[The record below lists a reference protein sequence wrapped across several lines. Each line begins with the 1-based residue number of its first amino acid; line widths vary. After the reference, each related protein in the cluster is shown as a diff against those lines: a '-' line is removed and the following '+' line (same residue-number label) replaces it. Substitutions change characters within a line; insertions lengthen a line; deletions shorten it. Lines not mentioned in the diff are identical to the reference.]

1 MFVFSSESDNPDV
14 LGSIFQ
20 GLHTLHSSSSQLSRD
35 GKLVARDDPS
45 RVERS
50 PARNTENGRD
60 SANNLRDK
68 NQSEK
73 EKETPLVEKK
83 EPKEEGI
90 IICKGTNNATVSPVD
105 NPGGNKDCSLEKSVE
120 NRLKTADS
128 ASCGKPKE
136 TIHPPKTSSTS
147 SSTPF
152 KPVSPKPTL
161 YAFRIPKRRSSLNSQ
176 NESKQVFSDV
186 GVGSTSDKHDQVSV
200 CSISKF
206 KIPKRTNSCGDDIS
220 MNNFANAM
228 VTNSDTACVGQKL
241 GTSCKEQRVLLSNV
255 TSPNKGLPSST
266 CGVTTTQSSSGFDRV
281 RHVLHKNFE
290 RKNAPNLST
299 DKKSNTSYSSS
310 LSRCHASK
318 ISIPHSYNS
327 APTGSTTGSTIN
339 SGSVNVN
346 RFQIRK
352 SMSSRHPVNAVD
364 CNSTSSSV
372 GRETKS
378 NNVTTCHAK
387 NFGDDPASN
396 FFPPLTEEATFNDN
410 SKPVRGKEQ
419 RRSNIEI
426 LKMLQEKQRNM
437 REQML
442 DDPKTPLSLRRRSS
456 DEVNSRTRSSERPHS
471 SDEFAVCSRAVTLP
485 VAVVKPS
492 LHVSSP
498 TKASPAVLQSII
510 SDSSPVKSIA
520 SGIIDAH
527 SSYSRSFQRVHSGFH
542 PRSGDKLS
550 KRGQDEKVP
559 GRNGDRDQQRKLVRI
574 KKIVD

>member
-50 PARNTENGRD
+50 PARNTENRRD
-60 SANNLRDK
+60 NENNLRDK

-83 EPKEEGI
+83 ERKEDGI
-90 IICKGTNNATVSPVD
+90 IICKGTNNATVSSVD

-147 SSTPF
+147 SSTPS

-176 NESKQVFSDV
+176 NESKQVFSGVD
-186 GVGSTSDKHDQVSV
+186 VGSTSDKHDQVSV

-255 TSPNKGLPSST
+255 TSPNRGLPSST
-266 CGVTTTQSSSGFDRV
+266 CGVTTTQSSSGFDSV
-281 RHVLHKNFE
+281 RHVLHKNLE

-299 DKKSNTSYSSS
+299 DRKSNTSYSSS

-327 APTGSTTGSTIN
+327 APSTAIN

-346 RFQIRK
+346 RFQIQK
-352 SMSSRHPVNAVD
+352 SASSRHAVNTVG
-364 CNSTSSSV
+364 CKLRSSSA
-372 GRETKS
+372 GGETKS
-378 NNVTTCHAK
+378 NNVTACHAK

-410 SKPVRGKEQ
+410 SKPVQGKEQ

-442 DDPKTPLSLRRRSS
+442 DDPKAPLSLRRRSS
-456 DEVNSRTRSSERPHS
+456 DEVNSRSRSSGRPHS
-471 SDEFAVCSRAVTLP
+471 SDEFAVCSRAVPLP

-550 KRGQDEKVP
+550 KRGQGEKVP
-559 GRNGDRDQQRKLVRI
+559 GTNGDRDQQRKLVRI
-574 KKIVD
+574 KKIVDQ

>member
-20 GLHTLHSSSSQLSRD
+20 GLHTLHSPSSQLSRD

-50 PARNTENGRD
+50 PARNTENRRD

-73 EKETPLVEKK
+73 EKEKPLVEKK
-83 EPKEEGI
+83 EPKEEE
-90 IICKGTNNATVSPVD
+90 IICKGTNNATVSSVD

-147 SSTPF
+147 SSTPV

-186 GVGSTSDKHDQVSV
+186 GVGSTSDKHDQLSV

-241 GTSCKEQRVLLSNV
+241 GTSCKEQRVLFSNV

-281 RHVLHKNFE
+281 RHVLHKNLE

-299 DKKSNTSYSSS
+299 DRKSNTSYSSS

-327 APTGSTTGSTIN
+327 APSTAIN

-346 RFQIRK
+346 RFQIQK
-352 SMSSRHPVNAVD
+352 IASSRHAVNTVG
-364 CNSTSSSV
+364 CKLRSSSA

-378 NNVTTCHAK
+378 NNVTACHAK

-442 DDPKTPLSLRRRSS
+442 DDPKAPLSLRRRSS
-456 DEVNSRTRSSERPHS
+456 DEVNSRTWSSERPHS

-498 TKASPAVLQSII
+498 TKASSAVLQSII

-527 SSYSRSFQRVHSGFH
+527 SSYSRSFQRVHSGIH
-542 PRSGDKLS
+542 PHSRDKLS

-559 GRNGDRDQQRKLVRI
+559 GTNGDRDQQRKLVRT
-574 KKIVD
+574 KK

>member
-20 GLHTLHSSSSQLSRD
+20 GLHTLHSPSSQLSRD

-50 PARNTENGRD
+50 PARNTENRRD

-90 IICKGTNNATVSPVD
+90 IICKGTNNATVSSVD

-136 TIHPPKTSSTS
+136 TVHPPKTSSTS
-147 SSTPF
+147 SSTPL

-176 NESKQVFSDV
+176 NESKQVLSGV
-186 GVGSTSDKHDQVSV
+186 SVGSTSDKHDQVSE

-206 KIPKRTNSCGDDIS
+206 KIPKRSNSCGDNIS
-220 MNNFANAM
+220 KNNFANAM
-228 VTNSDTACVGQKL
+228 VTNYDTSTACVGQKL
-241 GTSCKEQRVLLSNV
+241 GTSCKEQRVRLPNV

-266 CGVTTTQSSSGFDRV
+266 CGVTTAQSSSGFDRV

-299 DKKSNTSYSSS
+299 DKMSNTSYSSS

-318 ISIPHSYNS
+318 ISIPHSYNL
-327 APTGSTTGSTIN
+327 APTGSTCIN

-352 SMSSRHPVNAVD
+352 SMSSRHPVNSVD
-364 CNSTSSSV
+364 CNSTSSSA

-387 NFGDDPASN
+387 NFGDDPAST

-410 SKPVRGKEQ
+410 SKPVPGKEQ

-442 DDPKTPLSLRRRSS
+442 DDPKAPLSLRRRSN

-471 SDEFAVCSRAVTLP
+471 SDELAVCSRAVTLP

-498 TKASPAVLQSII
+498 TKASSAVFQSII

-527 SSYSRSFQRVHSGFH
+527 SSYSRSFQRVHSSIH
-542 PRSGDKLS
+542 PHSGDKLS

-559 GRNGDRDQQRKLVRI
+559 GTNGDRDQQRKLVRI

>member
-1 MFVFSSESDNPDV
+1 M
-14 LGSIFQ
+14 
-20 GLHTLHSSSSQLSRD
+20 HSPSSQLSRD
-35 GKLVARDDPS
+35 GKLVSRDDPS

-50 PARNTENGRD
+50 PARNTENRRD

-73 EKETPLVEKK
+73 EKEKPLVEKK
-83 EPKEEGI
+83 EPKEEE
-90 IICKGTNNATVSPVD
+90 IICKGTNNATVSSVD

-120 NRLKTADS
+120 NRLKTAAS

-147 SSTPF
+147 SSTPL

-176 NESKQVFSDV
+176 NESKQVFSGV
-186 GVGSTSDKHDQVSV
+186 GVGSTSDKHDQLSV

-220 MNNFANAM
+220 MNNFANAV

-241 GTSCKEQRVLLSNV
+241 GTSCKEQRVLFSNV

-266 CGVTTTQSSSGFDRV
+266 CGVTTTQSFSGFDRV
-281 RHVLHKNFE
+281 RHVLHKNLE

-299 DKKSNTSYSSS
+299 DRKSNTSYSSS

-327 APTGSTTGSTIN
+327 APSTAIN

-346 RFQIRK
+346 RFQIQK
-352 SMSSRHPVNAVD
+352 SASSRDAVNTVG
-364 CNSTSSSV
+364 CKLRSSSA

-378 NNVTTCHAK
+378 NNVTACHAK

-442 DDPKTPLSLRRRSS
+442 DDPKAPLSLRRRSS

-498 TKASPAVLQSII
+498 TKASSAVLQSII

-527 SSYSRSFQRVHSGFH
+527 SSYSRSFQRVHSGIH
-542 PRSGDKLS
+542 PHSRDKLS

-559 GRNGDRDQQRKLVRI
+559 GTNGDRDQQRKLVRT
-574 KKIVD
+574 KK

>member
-50 PARNTENGRD
+50 PARNTENRRD
-60 SANNLRDK
+60 NENNLRDK

-83 EPKEEGI
+83 ERKEEGI
-90 IICKGTNNATVSPVD
+90 IICKGTNNATVSSVD

-147 SSTPF
+147 SSTPL

-161 YAFRIPKRRSSLNSQ
+161 YTFRIPKRRSSLNSQ
-176 NESKQVFSDV
+176 NESKQVFSGVD
-186 GVGSTSDKHDQVSV
+186 VGSTSDKHDQVSV

-266 CGVTTTQSSSGFDRV
+266 CGVTTAQSSSGFDRV

-299 DKKSNTSYSSS
+299 DKKSSTSYSSS

-327 APTGSTTGSTIN
+327 APSTSIN

-346 RFQIRK
+346 RFQIQK
-352 SMSSRHPVNAVD
+352 SASSRHAVNTVG
-364 CNSTSSSV
+364 CKLRSSSA
-372 GRETKS
+372 GGETKS
-378 NNVTTCHAK
+378 NNVTACHAK

-410 SKPVRGKEQ
+410 SKLVRGKEQ

-442 DDPKTPLSLRRRSS
+442 DDPKAPLSLRRRSS
-456 DEVNSRTRSSERPHS
+456 DEVNSRSRSSGRPHS
-471 SDEFAVCSRAVTLP
+471 SDEFAVCSRAVPLP

-559 GRNGDRDQQRKLVRI
+559 GTNGDRDQQRKLVRI
-574 KKIVD
+574 KKIVDQ

>member
-20 GLHTLHSSSSQLSRD
+20 GLHALHSPSCQLSRD

-50 PARNTENGRD
+50 PARNTENRRD

-73 EKETPLVEKK
+73 EKEKPLVEKK
-83 EPKEEGI
+83 EPKEEE
-90 IICKGTNNATVSPVD
+90 IICKGTNNATVSSVD

-136 TIHPPKTSSTS
+136 TIHPPKTSSAS
-147 SSTPF
+147 SSTPL

-176 NESKQVFSDV
+176 NESKQVFSGV
-186 GVGSTSDKHDQVSV
+186 GFGSTSDKHDQVSV

-241 GTSCKEQRVLLSNV
+241 GTSCKEQRVLFSNV

-281 RHVLHKNFE
+281 RHVLHKNLE

-299 DKKSNTSYSSS
+299 DRKANTSYSSS

-327 APTGSTTGSTIN
+327 APSTAIN

-346 RFQIRK
+346 RFQIQK
-352 SMSSRHPVNAVD
+352 SASSRHAVNIVG
-364 CNSTSSSV
+364 CKLRSSSA

-378 NNVTTCHAK
+378 NNVTACHAK

-442 DDPKTPLSLRRRSS
+442 DDPKAPLSLRRRSS
-456 DEVNSRTRSSERPHS
+456 GEVNSRTWSSERPHS

-498 TKASPAVLQSII
+498 TKASSAVLQSII

-527 SSYSRSFQRVHSGFH
+527 SSYSRSFQRVHSGIH
-542 PRSGDKLS
+542 PHYRDKLS

-559 GRNGDRDQQRKLVRI
+559 GTNGDRDQQRKLVRT
-574 KKIVD
+574 KK

>member
-20 GLHTLHSSSSQLSRD
+20 GLHTLHSPSSQLSRD

-50 PARNTENGRD
+50 PARNTENRRD

-73 EKETPLVEKK
+73 EKEKPLVEKK
-83 EPKEEGI
+83 EPKEEE
-90 IICKGTNNATVSPVD
+90 IICKGTNNATVSSVD

-120 NRLKTADS
+120 NRLKTAAS

-147 SSTPF
+147 SSPPL

-176 NESKQVFSDV
+176 NESKQVFSGV

-200 CSISKF
+200 CSISNF

-241 GTSCKEQRVLLSNV
+241 GTSCKEQRVLFSNV

-281 RHVLHKNFE
+281 RHVLHKNLE
-290 RKNAPNLST
+290 RKNAPNLSN
-299 DKKSNTSYSSS
+299 DRKSNTSYSSS

-327 APTGSTTGSTIN
+327 APSTAIN

-346 RFQIRK
+346 RFQIQK
-352 SMSSRHPVNAVD
+352 SASSRDAVNTVG
-364 CNSTSSSV
+364 CKLRSSSA

-378 NNVTTCHAK
+378 NNVTACHAK

-442 DDPKTPLSLRRRSS
+442 DDPKAPPSLRRRSS
-456 DEVNSRTRSSERPHS
+456 DEVNSRTRSSERPYS

-498 TKASPAVLQSII
+498 TKASQAVLRSII

-559 GRNGDRDQQRKLVRI
+559 GTNGDRDQQRKLVRI

>member
-50 PARNTENGRD
+50 PARNTENRRD

-90 IICKGTNNATVSPVD
+90 IICKGTNNATVSSVD

-147 SSTPF
+147 SSTPL

-176 NESKQVFSDV
+176 NESKQVFSGV
-186 GVGSTSDKHDQVSV
+186 GVGCTSDKRDQVSV

-281 RHVLHKNFE
+281 RHVLYKNFE

-299 DKKSNTSYSSS
+299 DKQSNTSYSSS

-327 APTGSTTGSTIN
+327 APTGSTPGSTIN

-378 NNVTTCHAK
+378 KNVTTCHAK

-442 DDPKTPLSLRRRSS
+442 DDPKAPLSLRRRSS

-498 TKASPAVLQSII
+498 TKVSPAVLQSII

-520 SGIIDAH
+520 SGIINAH

-550 KRGQDEKVP
+550 KRGQDEKIP
-559 GRNGDRDQQRKLVRI
+559 GKNGDRDQQRKLVRI

>member
-1 MFVFSSESDNPDV
+1 M
-14 LGSIFQ
+14 
-20 GLHTLHSSSSQLSRD
+20 HSPSSQLSRD

-50 PARNTENGRD
+50 PARNTENRRD

-73 EKETPLVEKK
+73 EKEKPLVEKK
-83 EPKEEGI
+83 EPKEEE
-90 IICKGTNNATVSPVD
+90 IICKGTNNATVSSVD

-147 SSTPF
+147 SSTPL

-176 NESKQVFSDV
+176 NESKQVFSGV
-186 GVGSTSDKHDQVSV
+186 GVGSTSDKHDQLSV

-241 GTSCKEQRVLLSNV
+241 GMSCKEQRVLLSNV

-266 CGVTTTQSSSGFDRV
+266 CGVTTTQSSSGFDSV
-281 RHVLHKNFE
+281 RHVLHKNLE

-299 DKKSNTSYSSS
+299 DRKSNTSYSSS

-327 APTGSTTGSTIN
+327 APSTAIN

-346 RFQIRK
+346 RFQIQK
-352 SMSSRHPVNAVD
+352 SASSRHAVNTVG
-364 CNSTSSSV
+364 CKLRSSSA

-378 NNVTTCHAK
+378 NNVTACHAK

-442 DDPKTPLSLRRRSS
+442 DDPKAPLSLRRRSS
-456 DEVNSRTRSSERPHS
+456 DEVNSRTWSSERPHS
-471 SDEFAVCSRAVTLP
+471 SEEFAVCSRAVTLP

-498 TKASPAVLQSII
+498 TKASSAVLQSII

-527 SSYSRSFQRVHSGFH
+527 SSYSRSFQRVHSGIH
-542 PRSGDKLS
+542 PHSRDKLS

-559 GRNGDRDQQRKLVRI
+559 GTNGDRDQQRKLVRT
-574 KKIVD
+574 KK

>member
-20 GLHTLHSSSSQLSRD
+20 GLHTLHSSSSQLSRE

-50 PARNTENGRD
+50 PARNTENRGD

-128 ASCGKPKE
+128 ASCGKPEE

-176 NESKQVFSDV
+176 NESKQVFSGM

-220 MNNFANAM
+220 MNNFASAM

-266 CGVTTTQSSSGFDRV
+266 CGVTTTQSSSGFDSV
-281 RHVLHKNFE
+281 RHVLHKNLE

-299 DKKSNTSYSSS
+299 DRKSNTSYSSS

-318 ISIPHSYNS
+318 ISIPHRYNS
-327 APTGSTTGSTIN
+327 APSTSIN

-346 RFQIRK
+346 RFQIQK
-352 SMSSRHPVNAVD
+352 SASSRHAVNTVG
-364 CNSTSSSV
+364 CKLRSSSA
-372 GRETKS
+372 GGETKS
-378 NNVTTCHAK
+378 NNVTACHAK

-442 DDPKTPLSLRRRSS
+442 DDPKVPLSLRRRSS
-456 DEVNSRTRSSERPHS
+456 DEVNSRSRSSERPHS
-471 SDEFAVCSRAVTLP
+471 SDEFAVCSRAVPLP

-542 PRSGDKLS
+542 PRCEDKLS

-559 GRNGDRDQQRKLVRI
+559 GTNGDRDQQRKLVRI
-574 KKIVD
+574 KK

>member
-1 MFVFSSESDNPDV
+1 MFVFSSASDNPDV

-20 GLHTLHSSSSQLSRD
+20 GLHTLHSPSSQLSRG

-50 PARNTENGRD
+50 PARNTENRRD

-68 NQSEK
+68 KQSEK
-73 EKETPLVEKK
+73 EEEKPLVEKK

-90 IICKGTNNATVSPVD
+90 IICKGTNNATVSSVD
-105 NPGGNKDCSLEKSVE
+105 NPAGNEDCSLEKSVE

-136 TIHPPKTSSTS
+136 TIHPPQTSST
-147 SSTPF
+147 
-152 KPVSPKPTL
+152 PKPTL

-176 NESKQVFSDV
+176 NESKQVLSGV
-186 GVGSTSDKHDQVSV
+186 GVGSTSDKHDQVSER
-200 CSISKF
+200 SISKF

-220 MNNFANAM
+220 KNNFANAM
-228 VTNSDTACVGQKL
+228 VTNSDTSTACVGQKL
-241 GTSCKEQRVLLSNV
+241 GKSCKEQRVLLSNV
-255 TSPNKGLPSST
+255 TSLNKGLPSST
-266 CGVTTTQSSSGFDRV
+266 CGVTTAQSSSGFDRV
-281 RHVLHKNFE
+281 RHVFHKNFE

-299 DKKSNTSYSSS
+299 DKKSNTGYSSS

-318 ISIPHSYNS
+318 ISIPHSYNPAPSS
-327 APTGSTTGSTIN
+327 AIN
-339 SGSVNVN
+339 SGSVDVN
-346 RFQIRK
+346 RLQIQK
-352 SMSSRHPVNAVD
+352 SVSSRHPVNAVD
-364 CNSTSSSV
+364 CSSTSSSA

-396 FFPPLTEEATFNDN
+396 FFPPLTEEATCNDN

-419 RRSNIEI
+419 RCSNIEI

-442 DDPKTPLSLRRRSS
+442 NDPKAPLSLRRRSS
-456 DEVNSRTRSSERPHS
+456 DEVNSRSRSSERPHS

-498 TKASPAVLQSII
+498 TKASSAVLQSII

-559 GRNGDRDQQRKLVRI
+559 GTNGDRDQQRKLVRI

>member
-1 MFVFSSESDNPDV
+1 M
-14 LGSIFQ
+14 
-20 GLHTLHSSSSQLSRD
+20 HSSSSQLSRD

-50 PARNTENGRD
+50 PARNTENRRD

-73 EKETPLVEKK
+73 EKEKPLVEKK
-83 EPKEEGI
+83 EPKEEE
-90 IICKGTNNATVSPVD
+90 IICKGTNNATVSSVD

-147 SSTPF
+147 SSTPL

-176 NESKQVFSDV
+176 NESKQVFTGV

-241 GTSCKEQRVLLSNV
+241 GTSCKEQRVLFSNV

-266 CGVTTTQSSSGFDRV
+266 CGVTTTQSSSGFDSV
-281 RHVLHKNFE
+281 RHVLHKNLE

-299 DKKSNTSYSSS
+299 DRKSNTSYSSS

-327 APTGSTTGSTIN
+327 APSTAIN

-346 RFQIRK
+346 RFQIQK
-352 SMSSRHPVNAVD
+352 SASSRHAVNTVG
-364 CNSTSSSV
+364 CKLRSSSA

-378 NNVTTCHAK
+378 NNVTACHAK

-396 FFPPLTEEATFNDN
+396 FFLPLTEEATFNDN

-442 DDPKTPLSLRRRSS
+442 DDPKAPLSLRRRSS
-456 DEVNSRTRSSERPHS
+456 DEVNSRTWSSERPHS
-471 SDEFAVCSRAVTLP
+471 SEEFAVCSRAVTLP

-498 TKASPAVLQSII
+498 TKASSAVLQSII

-527 SSYSRSFQRVHSGFH
+527 SSYSRSFQRVHSGIH
-542 PRSGDKLS
+542 PHSRDKLS
-550 KRGQDEKVP
+550 KRDQDEKVP
-559 GRNGDRDQQRKLVRI
+559 GTNGDRDQQRKLVRT
-574 KKIVD
+574 KK

>member
-1 MFVFSSESDNPDV
+1 MFFFSSESDNPDV

-20 GLHTLHSSSSQLSRD
+20 GLHTLHSSSSQLSRH

-50 PARNTENGRD
+50 LARNTENRRD

-73 EKETPLVEKK
+73 EKEKPLVEKK
-83 EPKEEGI
+83 EPKEEE
-90 IICKGTNNATVSPVD
+90 IICKGTNNATVSSVD

-120 NRLKTADS
+120 NRLKTAAS

-147 SSTPF
+147 SSTPL

-176 NESKQVFSDV
+176 NESKQVFSGV
-186 GVGSTSDKHDQVSV
+186 GVGSTSDKHDQLSV

-220 MNNFANAM
+220 MNNFANAV

-241 GTSCKEQRVLLSNV
+241 GTSCKEQRVLFSNV

-281 RHVLHKNFE
+281 RHVLHKNLE

-299 DKKSNTSYSSS
+299 DRKSNTSYSSS

-327 APTGSTTGSTIN
+327 APSTAIN

-346 RFQIRK
+346 RFQIQK
-352 SMSSRHPVNAVD
+352 SASSRDAVNTVG
-364 CNSTSSSV
+364 CKLRSSSA

-378 NNVTTCHAK
+378 NNVTACHAK

-442 DDPKTPLSLRRRSS
+442 DDPKAPLSLRRRSS

-498 TKASPAVLQSII
+498 TKASSAVLQSII

-527 SSYSRSFQRVHSGFH
+527 SSYSRSFQRVHSGIH
-542 PRSGDKLS
+542 PHSRDKLS

-559 GRNGDRDQQRKLVRI
+559 GTNGDRDQQRKLVRT
-574 KKIVD
+574 KK

>member
-20 GLHTLHSSSSQLSRD
+20 GLHTLHSPSSQLSRD

-50 PARNTENGRD
+50 PARNTENRRD

-73 EKETPLVEKK
+73 EKEKPLVEKK
-83 EPKEEGI
+83 EPKEEE
-90 IICKGTNNATVSPVD
+90 IICKGTNNATVSSVD

-136 TIHPPKTSSTS
+136 TVHPPKTSSTS
-147 SSTPF
+147 SSTPL

-176 NESKQVFSDV
+176 NESKQVFSGV
-186 GVGSTSDKHDQVSV
+186 GVGSTSDKHDQLSV

-255 TSPNKGLPSST
+255 TSPNKGLLSST

-299 DKKSNTSYSSS
+299 DKQSNTSYSSS

-327 APTGSTTGSTIN
+327 APSTAIN

-346 RFQIRK
+346 RFQIQK
-352 SMSSRHPVNAVD
+352 SASSRHAVNTVG
-364 CNSTSSSV
+364 CKLWSSSA

-378 NNVTTCHAK
+378 NNVTACHAK

-442 DDPKTPLSLRRRSS
+442 DDPKAPLSLRRRSS

-498 TKASPAVLQSII
+498 TKASSAVLQSII

-527 SSYSRSFQRVHSGFH
+527 SSYSRSFQRVHSGIH
-542 PRSGDKLS
+542 PHSRDKLS

-559 GRNGDRDQQRKLVRI
+559 GTNGDRDQQRKLVRT
-574 KKIVD
+574 KK

>member
-1 MFVFSSESDNPDV
+1 M
-14 LGSIFQ
+14 
-20 GLHTLHSSSSQLSRD
+20 
-35 GKLVARDDPS
+35 
-45 RVERS
+45 
-50 PARNTENGRD
+50 
-60 SANNLRDK
+60 
-68 NQSEK
+68 
-73 EKETPLVEKK
+73 
-83 EPKEEGI
+83 
-90 IICKGTNNATVSPVD
+90 
-105 NPGGNKDCSLEKSVE
+105 
-120 NRLKTADS
+120 
-128 ASCGKPKE
+128 
-136 TIHPPKTSSTS
+136 
-147 SSTPF
+147 
-152 KPVSPKPTL
+152 SPKPTL

-176 NESKQVFSDV
+176 NESKQVFSGV
-186 GVGSTSDKHDQVSV
+186 GVGSTSDKHDQLSV

-220 MNNFANAM
+220 MNNFANAV

-241 GTSCKEQRVLLSNV
+241 GTSCKEQRVLFSNV

-281 RHVLHKNFE
+281 RHVLHKNLE

-299 DKKSNTSYSSS
+299 DRKSNTSYSSS

-327 APTGSTTGSTIN
+327 APSTAIN

-346 RFQIRK
+346 RFQIQK
-352 SMSSRHPVNAVD
+352 SASSRHAVNTVG
-364 CNSTSSSV
+364 CKLRSSSA

-378 NNVTTCHAK
+378 NNVTACHAK

-442 DDPKTPLSLRRRSS
+442 DDPKAPLSLRRRSS
-456 DEVNSRTRSSERPHS
+456 DEVNSRTWSSERPHS

-498 TKASPAVLQSII
+498 TKASSAVLQSII

-527 SSYSRSFQRVHSGFH
+527 SSYSRSFQRVHSGIH
-542 PRSGDKLS
+542 PHSRDKLS

-559 GRNGDRDQQRKLVRI
+559 GTNGDRDQQRKLVRT
-574 KKIVD
+574 KK